1 MVKSGVHL
9 LLAIAALGSGTSS
22 LAASAR
28 QTSRYT
34 KLTDC
39 KIVEQ
44 GADEEDWLIHQCK
57 GLGPIPVWIAYSDGN
72 KAYVGFG
79 HRRNVTGWFGIDRNE
94 KWPIEWRGRVQG
106 GYFKPFA
113 VIIRMPE
120 MDAGSGS
127 DLVVYRLRPD
137 GASCIVG
144 TTKSTNDAARS
155 IADGSMG
162 EFTCAR
168 QPQLP

>member
-1 MVKSGVHL
+1 MWALGTDGMLPAGSESIATKSG
-9 LLAIAALGSGTSS
+9 
-22 LAASAR
+22 
-28 QTSRYT
+28 
-34 KLTDC
+34 
-39 KIVEQ
+39 
-44 GADEEDWLIHQCK
+44 
-57 GLGPIPVWIAYSDGN
+57 
-72 KAYVGFG
+72 
-79 HRRNVTGWFGIDRNE
+79 
-94 KWPIEWRGRVQG
+94 PIEWRGRFQG